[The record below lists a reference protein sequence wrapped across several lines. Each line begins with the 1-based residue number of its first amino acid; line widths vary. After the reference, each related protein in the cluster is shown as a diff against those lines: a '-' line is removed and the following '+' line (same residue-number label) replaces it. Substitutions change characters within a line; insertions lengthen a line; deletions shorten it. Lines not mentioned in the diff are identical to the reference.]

1 MDEPL
6 ARVVVEHPDDER
18 IVASVHGD
26 VDLSNAED
34 VGRMLGASARS
45 ASDRVLVV
53 DLREVTYIDSQGL
66 RVLHQLASR
75 LDARGATLVVVAPR
89 GSVAGDVL
97 RLTGIDRFVTLVED
111 LDGSTAG

>member
-6 ARVVVEHPDDER
+6 ARVAVEHADDER

-26 VDLSNAED
+26 VDLSNADD
-34 VGRMLGASARS
+34 VGRTLGASAMGS
-45 ASDRVLVV
+45 PDRVLVV

-66 RVLHQLASR
+66 RVFHQLASR
-75 LDARGATLVVVAPR
+75 LADRGAALVVVAPR
-89 GSVAGDVL
+89 GSVAGDVM

>member
-6 ARVVVEHPDDER
+6 ARVAVERPDDER

-26 VDLSNAED
+26 IDLSNAED
-34 VGRMLGASARS
+34 VGRSLGASAMS
-45 ASDRVLVV
+45 SPHHTLVV
-53 DLREVTYIDSQGL
+53 DLRDVTYIDSQGL
-66 RVLHQLASR
+66 RVFHQLASR
-75 LDARGATLVVVAPR
+75 FADHGAALVVVAPR
-89 GSVAGDVL
+89 GSVAGDVM